1 MKYINWTISIYKIC
15 TFSVFVNSCRNAKI
29 FASIYIPF
37 TFNFFNQN
45 RGFKIILVIFLQI
58 HVLLNE
64 ICRVGTLIRMFSKI
78 SMGSNSILSVSV
90 IFFLSATQVTT
101 CLFWLHHKITRFFFL
116 ETVLLFLTHHFT
128 TRSALLNLYFSHKT
142 FL

>member
-90 IFFLSATQVTT
+90 IFFPLSNSSNNVPVLTASQNYQ
-101 CLFWLHHKITRFFFL
+101 IFF
-116 ETVLLFLTHHFT
+116 
-128 TRSALLNLYFSHKT
+128 SWDSST
-142 FL
+142 FFNAPFYY